1 MKFNLT
7 HDEIQLLSNKG
18 IEAAGDYTDEEALDI
33 LDQVRD
39 VEISYAQFSNITE
52 KTLYF
57 RYGDLADKMQ
67 SQIPE

>member
-1 MKFNLT
+1 MKFNLS
-7 HDEIQLLSNKG
+7 HDDIQLLSNKG
-18 IEAAGDYTDEEALDI
+18 IEASGDYTDEEALDI